1 MAAPRS
7 CTVAPSLIP
16 EHRFGY
22 HASGDRGEKLRK
34 RIELVKGKRALLETW
49 ELHLEECTDP
59 VYLQTLKTE
68 VLTGERRLKNYAPP
82 RGVRY
87 A

>member
-1 MAAPRS
+1 
-7 CTVAPSLIP
+7 
-16 EHRFGY
+16 
-22 HASGDRGEKLRK
+22 
-34 RIELVKGKRALLETW
+34 LVKGKRALLETW

-59 VYLQTLKTE
+59 VYLQTLKTK